1 MLNVSKLI
9 WTLWPGWTGN
19 VKEQGAGQ
27 TRQAVLDVLKKPDQ
41 RFIIVSPLLP
51 PPAPLALARIT

>member
-1 MLNVSKLI
+1 
-9 WTLWPGWTGN
+9 